1 MNMPIRQR
9 LQGSPLWQRWQAL
22 QTREQ
27 QALGV
32 LGGFMLAALFYLL
45 LWQPAQQRA
54 AEARQYFQ
62 QERELHTYLQANSEL
77 ARQVS
82 RSSTVLL
89 APEQLQGLVT
99 ATAQQRGLVIESFD
113 SGSDGSLQVTLPAVP
128 HTTLLS
134 WFDEL
139 QAGGVVLAEV
149 SLGRAGEGMVNA
161 RASFRAT
168 GE

>member
-1 MNMPIRQR
+1 MNPELRQR
-9 LQGSPLWQRWQAL
+9 LQGSPLWQRWRAL
-22 QTREQ
+22 QPREQ
-27 QALGV
+27 LALGL
-32 LGGFMLAALFYLL
+32 LGGFLLVVLFYLL

-54 AEARQYFQ
+54 AQARESFQ
-62 QERELHTYLQANSEL
+62 QERELHAYLQANSEL
-77 ARQVS
+77 ARQMS
-82 RSSTVLL
+82 RSSTTRL

-99 ATAQQRGLVIESFD
+99 ATAQQQGLVIESFD
-113 SGSDGSLQVTLPAVP
+113 GGSDGSLQVALPAAP
-128 HTTLLS
+128 YTTLLR

-168 GE
+168 GD